1 MTSQSMQT
9 IGEVKIPVVMTALD
23 AERFLVFQ
31 KYYIEIREMIDSG
44 VFETKNGK
52 AILSFNSDGKMME
65 IEIQQKVFRSPRG
78 V

>member
-1 MTSQSMQT
+1 MQT
-9 IGEVKIPVVMTALD
+9 TGEVREVNVLLTALD
-23 AERFLVFQ
+23 AQRLLVFQ
-31 KYYIEIREMIDSG
+31 KYYIELKEIIDGG

-65 IEIQQKVFRSPRG
+65 IEIQKKVYRAK

>member
-1 MTSQSMQT
+1 MTMT
-9 IGEVKIPVVMTALD
+9 GVTHDIPVILTALD
-23 AERFLVFQ
+23 AERFIVFQ
-31 KYYIEIREMIDSG
+31 KYYSEIREMIDGG

-65 IEIQQKVFRSPRG
+65 IEIQKKVYKYK

>member
-1 MTSQSMQT
+1 MQT
-9 IGEVKIPVVMTALD
+9 TGEVSVVLTALD
-23 AERFLVFQ
+23 AQRLLVFQ
-31 KYYIEIREMIDSG
+31 KYYIELKEIIDGG

-65 IEIQQKVFRSPRG
+65 IEIQKKVYRAK